1 MPVSI
6 HQSLSLTQT
15 AKVPLTVDIDMV
27 LRGQGADPV
36 VIRQRSP
43 RLVAAAERAID
54 LGQNLIAP
62 QVAYRTLAVEA
73 IRHAR
78 IELTGG
84 HLLTGAL
91 LAQHL
96 APAQHITLMVCTIG
110 PALEQQVSSL

>member
-6 HQSLSLTQT
+6 RDSLSHTH
-15 AKVPLTVDIDMV
+15 AVDMPRTVAVDMV
-27 LRGQGADPV
+27 LRGQGADPAA
-36 VIRQRSP
+36 IRQRSP

-54 LGQNLIAP
+54 LGQNLITP
-62 QVAYRTLAVEA
+62 QVAYRTLTVEA
-73 IRHAR
+73 IRHSR

-96 APAQHITLMVCTIG
+96 APAQQVTLIVCTIG
-110 PALEQQVSSL
+110 PALE